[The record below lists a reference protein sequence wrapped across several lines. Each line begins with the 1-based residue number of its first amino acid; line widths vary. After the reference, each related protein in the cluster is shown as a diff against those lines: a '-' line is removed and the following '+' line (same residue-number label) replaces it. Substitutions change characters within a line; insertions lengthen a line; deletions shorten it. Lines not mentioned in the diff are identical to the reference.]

1 MFRDRLL
8 TRAVQYRDRKGA
20 AEQASRKCI
29 NYRRRPRG
37 RRSQNLSVFRLIHD
51 LPSDL
56 FAVVVGVA
64 EHNLRRFGAFV
75 IKL

>member
-1 MFRDRLL
+1 LNEFEL
-8 TRAVQYRDRKGA
+8 TAPPLSIKLKKGDIIP
-20 AEQASRKCI
+20 SI
-29 NYRRRPRG
+29 NRRRPQG
-37 RRSQNLSVFRLIHD
+37 RRSQNLSVFMLIHD

-64 EHNLRRFGAFV
+64 EHDLGSFGAFV